1 MAHRPSA
8 PATVTSKASN
18 GSSAEYRS
26 VSGRV
31 ELFTPDQRRDKGRA
45 QRVAV
50 PRQAH
55 EIFQKSAYRPDPV
68 DTLVQQ
74 GESRLQH
81 LLPIRYGRM
90 MASPFAFFRGSAA
103 IMAWDLGHA
112 TSTNLVAQ
120 LCGDAHLSNFGFF
133 GSPER
138 VLMFDMNDFDETI
151 PGPFEWDV
159 KRLAASAVLAGRS
172 NGLSDPNC
180 RDIARSCVY
189 QYRKKLIEFSEMT
202 TLEVWYS
209 HVTAESL
216 LDFIP
221 NARRRKDVLAKIQKA
236 RGKDSLYAAAKL
248 TDAAHG
254 DLRIVE
260 RPPLIVRLPEDE
272 VGAVI
277 QPVFAKYMQTLTD
290 DRRALLDRYRY
301 IDSAIRVGGVGSVG
315 TRCYIVVLAG
325 KDSSDPLVLQLKE
338 AGSSVLSQYVR
349 LNPYKNEGERV
360 VQGQRLIQAV
370 SDPFLGWVRHTT
382 GRDLYVR
389 QLFNMKA
396 SADLASMKASLFAT
410 YAGVC
415 GEILARAHARSG
427 DALQIAAYL
436 GKNEE
441 FDQAVA
447 RFAMSYADQ
456 AEADHKALVE
466 AAKSGKIEAE
476 LGV

>member
-8 PATVTSKASN
+8 TETVNSKASN